1 LSPPTYTT
9 TTPAAN
15 LFPGTS
21 YGMNR
26 NIIQPYVEQWNFGIQ
41 RSLGSNS
48 AIEIRYVGNL
58 SLHQWLGY
66 NINEVNI
73 IENGFLNEFKN
84 A

>member
-1 LSPPTYTT
+1 
-9 TTPAAN
+9 
-15 LFPGTS
+15 
-21 YGMNR
+21 
-26 NIIQPYVEQWNFGIQ
+26 
-41 RSLGSNS
+41 
-48 AIEIRYVGNL
+48 VGNL

>member
-1 LSPPTYTT
+1 
-9 TTPAAN
+9 
-15 LFPGTS
+15 
-21 YGMNR
+21 MNR
-26 NIIQPYVEQWNFGIQ
+26 NIIQPYVEQWNFGVQ

>member
-26 NIIQPYVEQWNFGIQ
+26 NIIQPYVEQWNFGVQ